1 MDSLFGVSMNSIML
15 VLLVLLGLALA
26 VLGYVALRN
35 RIVFLIGLRNIPR
48 RPSRTILIV
57 LGLMLSTLIISA
69 AFTTG
74 DTINRSISAEAYD
87 VLGHVDETI
96 QIGEDLDEG
105 VDIVVRREPV
115 PQSLAAELE
124 ERLGDDKEIDG
135 LMPVIVEPVA
145 VLNPRSLQSEPLVVL
160 VGVDTSRIGAF
171 PDIVD
176 GEGRPVD
183 VATLADDEVLVN
195 ESLADELSAEP
206 GDLLEVFSENQ
217 RFTFQVAGIVQD
229 RLLSGATPFR
239 RLGMVT
245 RIEVLQEAFDR
256 EGEAD
261 FIAVSNQGGVRDGLS
276 VSDSVTAKLRALLRG
291 ESGLLPEANVDPIK
305 AEGVESAEDV
315 SSFMVTFFVVF
326 GLFSI
331 AAGMLLIFMTFT
343 MLAAERKSEMGISR
357 ALGMKRRHLVQMF
370 LAEGMGYNVAAAA
383 VGVTLGVLVALAM
396 TRIMAILFAQFDLV
410 ITFHVTWRSL
420 IISYCLGV
428 VLTFVT
434 VAFSSWRVSALN
446 IVRAIRDVP
455 EPKMPRA
462 SRRALFFGI
471 AGILLG
477 LLISRVGL
485 SSDLQAP
492 FALGVTLIILGV
504 VSILRYKGVR
514 ERPVFTFA
522 GLGLLAFWILGAGG
536 YLEGLTGK
544 MEADIEMFFLSG
556 MVMVLASTFV
566 LVYNADFL
574 LRILDRLGGNM
585 RRFLPAVKTAVAY
598 PLASKMRTGM
608 TMAMMSLVIFALV
621 MMSTMNANFSRVFL
635 SDDARGGWDVAVTE
649 NPGIPLV
656 DLREILSGA
665 PGVDTEKFEA
675 VGRVEPVVSRPAS
688 LRQSPDGEFDSY
700 PVRAVD
706 REFLT
711 ENRIRLQ
718 ARATGFESDSAVWE
732 AMANDPSMAVID
744 ALSLGG
750 GFGGGMG
757 DADFTLKGIDEDQHT
772 FDPITIE
779 IRDDLTERK
788 QELTL
793 VGIIGLASSHAFHGL
808 HTSEETIRQV
818 FGLDRPDFTVYLVR
832 LAPGEDAKATAQ
844 AIEAALITSGVQA
857 ESIKDEMEDQ
867 QRLSNGF
874 FWLLQGFMGLGL
886 LVGVAAVGVIA
897 FRTVVERRKQI
908 GMLRAIGYQR
918 NMVGLSFLLESSFI
932 ALLGILSGVGLAI
945 LLAFMLLNSSEFQ
958 NLGID
963 TFVIP
968 WWQILL
974 IVAFAYGASL
984 LMSVIPSRRAASLPI
999 ADALRYE

>member
-1 MDSLFGVSMNSIML
+1 MNSIM
-15 VLLVLLGLALA
+15 VALLVLLGLALA

-35 RIVFLIGLRNIPR
+35 RIMFLIGLRNIPR

-96 QIGEDLDEG
+96 LIGEDLDEG
-105 VDIVVRREPV
+105 EDIFIHREPI
-115 PQSLAAELE
+115 PQSLAVDLE
-124 ERLGDDKEIDG
+124 EQLRNDEDIDG
-135 LMPVIVEPVA
+135 LTPVIAEPVA
-145 VLNPRSLQSEPLVVL
+145 VLNPRSLQSEPIAVL
-160 VGVDTSRIGAF
+160 SGVDTSRLGAF

-176 GEGRPVD
+176 IEGRLVD
-183 VATLADDEVLVN
+183 VAALADDELLVN

-206 GDLLEVFSENQ
+206 GDILEVFSQNQ
-217 RFTFQVAGIVQD
+217 LFTFRVAGVVED
-229 RLLSGATPFR
+229 RLLSGAMPFR
-239 RLGMVT
+239 REGMVT
-245 RIEVLQEAFDR
+245 RIEVLQEALGR

-261 FIAVSNQGGVRDGLS
+261 FIAVSNRGGIRDGLS
-276 VSDSVTAKLRALLRG
+276 LSDSVTEKLSTLL
-291 ESGLLPEANVDPIK
+291 SDNSYNVDPIK
-305 AEGVESAEDV
+305 AELVEDAEDV
-315 SSFMVTFFVVF
+315 SSFMVTFFVVL

-331 AAGMLLIFMTFT
+331 AAGMLLIFMTFA

-357 ALGMKRRHLVQMF
+357 ALGMKRWHLVQMF
-370 LAEGMGYNVAAAA
+370 LAEGMGYNLVSAA

-396 TRIMAILFAQFDLV
+396 TRIMAALFAEFD
-410 ITFHVTWRSL
+410 ISIAFHVTWRSL

-471 AGILLG
+471 AGILVG
-477 LLISRVGL
+477 LLLSWAGL
-485 SSDLQAP
+485 TSDQEAP
-492 FALGVTLIILGV
+492 FALGVTLIILGMV
-504 VSILRYKGVR
+504 PVLRYKGVK

-522 GLGLLAFWILGAGG
+522 GLALLAFWILGAGA
-536 YLEGLTGK
+536 YLEGLTGE
-544 MEADIEMFFLSG
+544 MESDIEMFFLSG
-556 MVMVLASTFV
+556 MVMVLAATFV
-566 LVYNADFL
+566 LVYNADLL
-574 LRILDRLGGNM
+574 LRILDLLGASI

-608 TMAMMSLVIFALV
+608 TMAMISLVVFALV
-621 MMSTMNANFSRVFL
+621 LMSTMNANFDRAFL
-635 SDDARGGWDVAVTE
+635 SDDARGGWDITVIE
-649 NPGIPLV
+649 NPGNPLV
-656 DLREILSGA
+656 DLRESLSDA
-665 PGVDTEKFEA
+665 PGVDTEKLEA

-688 LRQSPDGEFDSY
+688 LRQAPDGEFDSY

-706 REFLT
+706 SGFLT

-718 ARATGFESDSAVWE
+718 ARATGFESDSDVWE
-732 AMANDPSMAVID
+732 AMVDDSSLAVID
-744 ALSLGG
+744 AFSLGG

-757 DADFTLKGIDEDQHT
+757 DADFTLEGIDEDQRT

-779 IRDDLTERK
+779 IRDDLTERT
-788 QELTL
+788 QGLTL
-793 VGIIGLASSHAFHGL
+793 VGIIGLESSPAFYGL
-808 HTSEETIRQV
+808 YTGEETVRQV
-818 FGLDRPDFTVYLVR
+818 FGLDRPDYTVYLIR
-832 LAPGEDAKATAQ
+832 LAPGEDAKVTAQ
-844 AIEAALITSGVQA
+844 AIEAALVTSGVEA

-918 NMVGLSFLLESSFI
+918 SMVGLSFMLESSFI
-932 ALLGILSGVGLAI
+932 AVLGILSGVGLAI
-945 LLAFMLLNSSEFQ
+945 LLAFMLLNSSEFR
-958 NLGID
+958 NLGMD

-968 WWQILL
+968 WWQIIL
-974 IVAFAYGASL
+974 VVVFAYGASL
-984 LMSVIPSRRAASLPI
+984 LMSVIPSRRAASLPV
-999 ADALRYE
+999 AEALRYE